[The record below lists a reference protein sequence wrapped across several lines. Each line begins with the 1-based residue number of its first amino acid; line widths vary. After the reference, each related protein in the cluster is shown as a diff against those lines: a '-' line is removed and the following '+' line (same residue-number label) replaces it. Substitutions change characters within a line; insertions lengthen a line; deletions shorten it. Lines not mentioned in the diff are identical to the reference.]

1 MRKREDY
8 GVNFG
13 FQTCIRVQQ
22 VLIIIN
28 LSYGFM
34 YLSKLRMGLIVFS
47 LVALV
52 VADGILGF
60 LGDAS
65 MVILQQLKLI
75 IDLYLPY

>member
-1 MRKREDY
+1 M
-8 GVNFG
+8 
-13 FQTCIRVQQ
+13 QQ
-22 VLIIIN
+22 VLININ

-60 LGDAS
+60 LGDTS

>member
-1 MRKREDY
+1 M
-8 GVNFG
+8 
-13 FQTCIRVQQ
+13 QQ
-22 VLIIIN
+22 VLININ